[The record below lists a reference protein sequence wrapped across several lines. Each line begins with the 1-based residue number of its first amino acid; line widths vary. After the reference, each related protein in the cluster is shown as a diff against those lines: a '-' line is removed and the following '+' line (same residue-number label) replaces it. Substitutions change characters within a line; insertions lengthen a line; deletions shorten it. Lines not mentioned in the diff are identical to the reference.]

1 MSNLKGLK
9 NLSRTN
15 ADNTE
20 QYNKNSIIVP
30 IEYLV
35 SSNLQP
41 RNIFDQRDIGELAN
55 SISQNGILQPIITRK
70 IDDKYEI
77 IAGERR
83 WRAAK
88 IAGLTNVP
96 IIVKN
101 FDDQKAL
108 LVALTENL
116 QREDLGALEE
126 AKAYDFLAKTY
137 SFTHE
142 KIAELLSKPR
152 VTVTNTMRLL
162 SLGDLAKSYLVEGI
176 INAGQGRALLSLAN
190 SDQDK
195 AVQFI
200 VDKRLNVRQ
209 TEQYVKSFNNNK
221 NHSSKLF
228 YNQDQIVNLQKS
240 LNYKIN
246 KIVDV
251 RQNSKNEKI
260 KVTIEFD
267 NLDEVESFFKD

>member
-15 ADNTE
+15 ADITE

-41 RNIFDQRDIGELAN
+41 RNIFDQKDIGELAN

-88 IAGLTNVP
+88 IAGLVNVP

-116 QREDLGALEE
+116 QRADLGALEE

-246 KIVDV
+246 KIVDI

>member
-15 ADNTE
+15 SDNTE
-20 QYNKNSIIVP
+20 QYNKSSIIVP

-41 RNIFDQRDIGELAN
+41 RNIFDQKDISELAS

-176 INAGQGRALLSLAN
+176 INAGQGRALLSLDN
-190 SDQDK
+190 MDQDK

-200 VDKRLNVRQ
+200 VDKKLNVRQ
-209 TEQYVKSFNNNK
+209 TEQYVKSFNKNK
-221 NHSSKLF
+221 NHSTKLF
-228 YNQDQIVNLQKS
+228 YDQDQIVNLQQS

-246 KIVDV
+246 KTVDV
-251 RQNSKNEKI
+251 RQNSKNQKI

-267 NLDEVESFFKD
+267 NLEEVESFFAE

>member
-9 NLSRTN
+9 NLSKTN

-20 QYNKNSIIVP
+20 RHDKDSIIVP

-41 RNIFDQRDIGELAN
+41 RNIFDQKNISELAS

-70 IDDKYEI
+70 FDDKYEI

-88 IAGLTNVP
+88 IAGLANVP
-96 IIVKN
+96 IIVKD

-116 QREDLGALEE
+116 QRADLGALEE

-137 SFTHE
+137 SYTHE

-228 YNQDQIVNLQKS
+228 YDQDRIVNLQKS

-246 KIVDV
+246 KIIDV
-251 RQNSKNEKI
+251 RQNSKNDKI

-267 NLDEVESFFKD
+267 NLDEVESFFID